1 MNAEVSQTILMN
13 QSIQDLQ
20 NRACEEIL
28 AATHPR
34 DLEQIRVAYLGKKG
48 RLTDVMK
55 TLSNLPAS
63 EKPKLGQ
70 EVNVAKQKIHE
81 LLEER
86 LVLLTEQVLKQQ
98 IEAERIDVTLAGRFC
113 ASGSLHPVTHTK
125 NRISDF
131 FVRLGFDL
139 MTGPEI
145 ESDYYNFTAL
155 NIPEHHPARAMHDTF
170 YVAPGQLLRTHM
182 SPVQI
187 RAMQS
192 KQFPLKV
199 IAPGRVF
206 RHDSDVTHT
215 PMFHQLEGLMIDE
228 TSHLAHLKSVLQQA
242 FSDFFGKPIQ
252 FRFRPSF
259 FPFTE
264 PSAEMDMTCAQCGG
278 LGCRLC
284 KHTGWLEIGGCGMV
298 HPKVLEMAGIDS
310 KQYQGWAFGIGLDRL
325 AMLAYAI
332 DDLRM
337 MFDNDL
343 MFLQQF

>member
-1 MNAEVSQTILMN
+1 MN
-13 QSIQDLQ
+13 QNIQDLQ
-20 NRACEEIL
+20 NQACQEIN

-34 DLEQIRVAYLGKKG
+34 DIEHIRVTYLGKKG

-55 TLSNLPAS
+55 TLAHIPAT
-63 EKPKLGQ
+63 EKPRLGQ
-70 EVNVAKQKIHE
+70 EVNIAKHAIQE
-81 LLEER
+81 LLQQR
-86 LVLLTEQVLKQQ
+86 LLVLTEQELQNKIQV
-98 IEAERIDVTLAGRFC
+98 ETIDVTLPGRVTPL
-113 ASGSLHPVTHTK
+113 GSLHPVTQAK
-125 NRISDF
+125 NRLAEF
-131 FVRLGFDL
+131 FTRMGFAL
-139 MTGPEI
+139 TTGPEI
-145 ESDYYNFTAL
+145 ESDYLNFTAL

-170 YVAPGQLLRTHM
+170 YVAPGQLLRTHT

-187 RAMQS
+187 RALQ
-192 KQFPLKV
+192 KNQLPLRI

-228 TSHLAHLKSVLQQA
+228 TTHLAHLKYILQEA
-242 FSDFFGKPIQ
+242 FSYFFQRDIH

-278 LGCRLC
+278 AGCRLC

-298 HPKVLEMAGIDS
+298 HPKVLDFSGIDS

-325 AMLAYAI
+325 AMLAYGI

-337 MFDNDL
+337 MFENDM
-343 MFLQQF
+343 MFLKQF